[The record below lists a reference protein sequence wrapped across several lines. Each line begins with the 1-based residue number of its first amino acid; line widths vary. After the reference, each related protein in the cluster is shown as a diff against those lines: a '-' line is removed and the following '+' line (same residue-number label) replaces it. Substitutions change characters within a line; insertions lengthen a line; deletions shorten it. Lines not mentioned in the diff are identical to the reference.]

1 MADMVTVQ
9 ELENAKIDARTIG
22 ESVNENKIVTPRY
35 GAPFKSMPMIAE
47 EMQGILG
54 TIIAGGVPAGIV
66 LDASGK
72 TQQHINYLN
81 LLDKKTIFEF
91 MTLSEFNEF
100 RAAPPRTCDFTT
112 VINSALASMNVIN
125 SGGTSQ
131 VLYLPA
137 VAGGYLTTD
146 TIWMP
151 KYTGIIGDGGGL
163 WQTDFTDV
171 NKKSSYIHANFAD
184 PYKFVV
190 SSDTRVIST
199 NTRLPFSTLIEG
211 NTMDGGLYSWSDGIV
226 LKGISIGTQSR
237 VFGGIKLIGAISSF
251 IDRDVVVR
259 GCDYGYVTSA
269 CWNASHIGSS
279 LSYKCGYLG
288 YDALN
293 GTIVE
298 GYHNNNG
305 APTLT
310 ATNLINFFSAGYSI
324 PYALLNTSATT
335 FGCVLRKSYGISG
348 NKVIAEGSDFPV
360 VLEDRC
366 QASFGTIYA
375 EKVKQCAMLTGNQCQ
390 LDVGSAVGGLVNGA
404 AIHPGTHARI
414 NIQNYYMIADVK
426 HIYDVSGWGDT
437 AVVKIPSRYFPEFHQ
452 NIIWNDKTDNIV
464 YLSSNGVATN
474 NGANYS
480 YPTNLTEALKRI
492 SGERERYDKT
502 LTATTNKALTLYCIN
517 AGDYTIDEAYLTL
530 YGVISIKR
538 KATLSATDVVLKL
551 NNLVYLN
558 NCVLNISGVKL
569 DIANKNFDFVS
580 FARNA
585 PFTIIAGI
593 NSLYLSGCT
602 TTFLGVNN
610 GLVSFSDGAD
620 SITSVGIRS
629 GSIVGTG
636 DIVQRAETQTV
647 GNTVNVAVGESCAV
661 DALIKAKTTSGI
673 NISKENQGIIRLP
686 WLLQNTSVTYDPPS
700 VASGTSV
707 STTVTLT
714 GAKVGDIVQAAFTQ
728 YNADIEINAVVSAV
742 NTVTVKFKNTSAG
755 AVDLASGM
763 LSVKKV

>member
-47 EMQGILG
+47 EMQSIIG
-54 TIIAGGVPAGIV
+54 TIIGGGVPASIV
-66 LDASGK
+66 LDASGN

-81 LLDKKTIFEF
+81 SLDKKTIFEF
-91 MTLSEFNEF
+91 MTLSEFNAF
-100 RAAPPRTCDFTT
+100 KAAAPRTYDFTT
-112 VINSALASMNVIN
+112 VINSALASMNGIN
-125 SGGTSQ
+125 GGGTSQ

-137 VAGGYLTTD
+137 IVGGYLVTD

-237 VFGGIKLIGAISSF
+237 VFGGIKLIGAVSSF

-348 NKVIAEGSDFPV
+348 SKVIAEGSDFPV
-360 VLEDRC
+360 VLDDRC
-366 QASFGTIYA
+366 QASFGSIYA
-375 EKVKQCAMLTGNQCQ
+375 EKVKQCAMMTGNLCQ

-474 NGANYS
+474 NGASYS

-492 SGERERYDKT
+492 SNERERFDKT

-530 YGVISIKR
+530 YGNISLKR
-538 KATLSATDVVLKL
+538 KGTLSITDVVLKL
-551 NNLVYLN
+551 NNFVYFN
-558 NCVLNISGVKL
+558 NCSLNVSGIKL

-580 FARNA
+580 SARNA
-585 PFTIIAGI
+585 PFIMLSGI

-602 TTFLGVNN
+602 TAFLGVNN

-636 DIVQRAETQTV
+636 DIVQRAENQTV
-647 GNTVNVAVGESCAV
+647 GNIVNVTIGESCAV
-661 DALIKAKTTSGI
+661 DALIKAKTTFGI
-673 NISKENQGIIRLP
+673 NISKEAQGTIRLP

-728 YNADIEINAVVSAV
+728 YNADIEISAVVSSV
-742 NTVTVKFKNTSAG
+742 NTVSVKFKNVSASPI
-755 AVDLASGM
+755 DLSSGT
-763 LSVKKV
+763 LSVKKA